1 VESERNSTGAVG
13 PAEVRLGSDPVHI
26 APDGSRLR
34 VLCRVAR
41 ASTVHFELA
50 PHEVS
55 RAVVHRTV
63 DEIWYVLRG
72 RGTIWREFA
81 GRATQTEMLPG
92 LSLTLPVGTR
102 FQFRNTG
109 ACVLAVLGV
118 TVPPWSGD
126 GEAVPVAGPW
136 KANV

>member
-1 VESERNSTGAVG
+1 MGESENNSKGATG
-13 PAEVRLGSDPVHI
+13 PAEMLLGPVSEL
-26 APDGSRLR
+26 APDRSRLR
-34 VLCRVAR
+34 VLCRMEG
-41 ASTVHFELA
+41 ASMVHFELG

-63 DEIWYVLRG
+63 DEIWYVLGG

-81 GRATQTEMLPG
+81 GKATETEMLPG

-102 FQFRNTG
+102 FQFRNSG
-109 ACVLAVLGV
+109 ADALAVLGV
-118 TVPPWSGD
+118 TVPPWPGV

-136 KANV
+136 KASV

>member
-1 VESERNSTGAVG
+1 MA
-13 PAEVRLGSDPVHI
+13 
-26 APDGSRLR
+26 
-34 VLCRVAR
+34 
-41 ASTVHFELA
+41 HFELG

-63 DEIWYVLRG
+63 DEIWYVLDG

-81 GRATQTEMLPG
+81 GRATETEMRPG

-109 ACVLAVLGV
+109 AETLAVLGV
-118 TVPPWSGD
+118 TVPPWPGQ
-126 GEAVPVAGPW
+126 GEAVPVGGPW
-136 KANV
+136 KASV

>member
-1 VESERNSTGAVG
+1 M
-13 PAEVRLGSDPVHI
+13 RLRHGTYRL

-34 VLCRVAR
+34 VLCRVEG
-41 ASTVHFELA
+41 ASMVHFELG

-63 DEIWYVLRG
+63 DEIWYVLDG
-72 RGTIWREFA
+72 RGMIWREFA
-81 GRATQTEMLPG
+81 GRATETELLPG

-109 ACVLAVLGV
+109 AKALAVLAV
-118 TVPPWSGD
+118 TVPPWPGED
-126 GEAVPVAGPW
+126 EAVRVAGPW
-136 KANV
+136 KATM